1 MRIASGWIAGVF
13 AAAAVS
19 AFAQVGAMAVT
30 KVTATVEAINQT
42 TREVTLK
49 DTQSGAKVSFVAG
62 PDVKNLAQVQKGD
75 IVTIAYGEAIGVK
88 LEKTTTT
95 VRERT
100 VTEGGQAAKP
110 GEKPGAV
117 AMREVKVVASVEK
130 IDGDHVTLRGPEHT
144 ATIKVKD
151 PAVLKS
157 IKVGDFVKAVYTEAV
172 AISVDKA
179 PAPPAPA
186 AAPKK

>member
-1 MRIASGWIAGVF
+1 MRTAFGWIAGVF

-30 KVTATVEAINQT
+30 KVTATVEDINQA

-49 DTQSGAKVSFVAG
+49 DTQSGAKVSFIAG
-62 PDVKNLAQVQKGD
+62 PDVKNLAQVHKGD

-88 LEKTTTT
+88 LEKTTST

-100 VTEGGQAAKP
+100 ITESGKTAKP
-110 GEKPGAV
+110 GEKPGAMAV
-117 AMREVKVVASVEK
+117 REVNVVASVEK
-130 IDGDHVTLRGPEHT
+130 IEKDHVTLRGPEHT
-144 ATIKVKD
+144 VTVKVQD
-151 PAVLKS
+151 PAILKS
-157 IKVGDFVKAVYTEAV
+157 VKVGDFVRAVYTEAV

-179 PAPPAPA
+179 PAPA